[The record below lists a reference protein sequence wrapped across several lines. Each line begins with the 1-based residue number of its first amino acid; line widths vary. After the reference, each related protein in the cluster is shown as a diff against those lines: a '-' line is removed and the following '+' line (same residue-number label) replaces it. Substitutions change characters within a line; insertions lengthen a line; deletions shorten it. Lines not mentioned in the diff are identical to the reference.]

1 MYTEIKIMTKDEP
14 YNRQILSDLAGG
26 DIDPLEELVS
36 AVPEQDYQNLDD
48 FTQCSS
54 ANEQQQLVGDSLHP
68 NHIPSSEREP
78 ELKKAIAQIKLNE
91 HHDVAHE
98 FLKQLEGM
106 GISDR
111 DLEEQLNLS
120 SCHANHMNAND
131 VSQLAAFTY
140 HNHPEIFQ
148 NVVAEKPGI
157 VKFLSNSLVG
167 AILGAIAIKW
177 LGNRRY

>member
-1 MYTEIKIMTKDEP
+1 MTKDEE
-14 YNRQILSDLAGG
+14 YNRQILSDFARG
-26 DIDPLEELVS
+26 DTEPLKELVS
-36 AVPEQDYQNLDD
+36 AVPEQGHQNFDN

-54 ANEQQQLVGDSLHP
+54 VNERQQVFGSSLHP
-68 NHIPSSEREP
+68 NHIPSSEMEP
-78 ELKKAIAQIKLNE
+78 ELKKAIAQIKSDE
-91 HHDVAHE
+91 RHDVARE
-98 FLKQLEGM
+98 FLKQLKGI

-131 VSQLAAFTY
+131 VSQLAVFTY

>member
-1 MYTEIKIMTKDEP
+1 MTKDEP

-36 AVPEQDYQNLDD
+36 AVQEQDYQNLDD

-54 ANEQQQLVGDSLHP
+54 ANEQQQLVGDSLHL
-68 NHIPSSEREP
+68 NHIPSREREP
-78 ELKKAIAQIKLNE
+78 ELKNAIAQFKSNE
-91 HHDVAHE
+91 RHDVASE
-98 FLKQLEGM
+98 FLKQLKGI

-111 DLEEQLNLS
+111 DLEEQLKLS
-120 SCHANHMNAND
+120 SSHANHMNGND
-131 VSQLAAFTY
+131 VSQLAVFTY
-140 HNHPEIFQ
+140 DNHPEIFQ
-148 NVVAEKPGI
+148 NVVSEKPVI

-167 AILGAIAIKW
+167 AILGAIAAKW